1 MRLMKKLLAGF
12 VALSLTSCT
21 ALNGLPG
28 FDPGTTDPSVRN
40 HAAQALIVAW
50 RALRAFEAA
59 GTVLLTQ
66 PAGNPVI
73 TPGSPRA
80 LQMANIAD
88 RARNALNAAT
98 DALRNGN
105 SANFTAAMV
114 QAAAALAEARAIVGG
129 NNG

>member
-1 MRLMKKLLAGF
+1 MKKLLTAF

-21 ALNGLPG
+21 ALTAIPG
-28 FDPGTTDPSVRN
+28 FNLETADASVRN
-40 HAAQALIVAW
+40 HAAQGLIVAW

-66 PAGNPVI
+66 PQGNPVI
-73 TPGSPRA
+73 APGSPRA
-80 LQMANIAD
+80 LQMAAVAD

-98 DALRNGN
+98 VALQNGN

-114 QAAAALAEARAIVGG
+114 QAAQALAEARAALGG